1 VAVSLRTGLRV
12 LAAVVSL
19 LALVSLRVVLAG
31 EAAIARGTEALE
43 AADVGRAIAESE
55 AAASWYAPGAPHVR
69 VAYARLSAIAD
80 EAERRRQR
88 TVALSAHRAVIAASE
103 QTRWLVAPHAGDAQR
118 SREAVARIEATGPRS
133 DSQASEPAQTIEAEQ
148 LRSMARELG
157 PRRGFALLFVASFV
171 CVLAG
176 VALLLW
182 RALDETG
189 RVDGARSRVPVALAA
204 LGLAGYVAS
213 LLLA

>member
-1 VAVSLRTGLRV
+1 MGVSLRTALRV
-12 LAAVVSL
+12 LVAVVSL

-55 AAASWYAPGAPHVR
+55 TAASWYAPGAPHVR

-88 TVALSAHRAVIAASE
+88 TVALSAHRAVIAASQ
-103 QTRWLVAPHAGDAQR
+103 QTRWLVTPHASDARR

-133 DSQASEPAQTIEAEQ
+133 ESQASEPAQSIEAAQ
-148 LRSMARELG
+148 LQAMARELG
-157 PRRGFALLFVASFV
+157 PRRAFALLFVVSFV

-176 VALLLW
+176 VLLLIS

-189 RVDGARSRVPVALAA
+189 RIDRARARAPLALAA
-204 LGLAGYVAS
+204 LGVAGYVAS